1 MKQERFLRMSPMGVL
16 LLFTLYDSTGQ
27 ICPMSH
33 PLGGA

>member
-1 MKQERFLRMSPMGVL
+1 MMPTEML

-27 ICPMSH
+27 ICPMPH